1 MRRGTALLLLAPA
14 VLLIAALLGAPLAWL
29 VRFSVH
35 AGQVGVVPSGALTLA
50 HYAKALGDAFYL
62 EVFARTLGMAL
73 VITLASTV
81 VSYPLA
87 HFMWQAPRRWRAAL
101 TILALSPLLVS
112 IVVSSYGWMVILGD
126 QGVVNQALRA
136 TGLASKP
143 VKLMYTDLAIVVGL
157 VHIVMPFMTLSILAA
172 LAHPLARDAAA
183 GAAGHRRGHH
193 HRLQPRDL
201 RLCHAR
207 RARAERVELHHHAHL
222 AAIHAAHELVL
233 RLGARGAAA
242 GALAGD
248 RLRLHA
254 AADRGG
260 RLRRP
265 GQGSGMTAL
274 HRLVVLLVAA
284 FILAPI
290 VVVVAVSLTD
300 SPIPEFPPRG
310 LTLRWYA
317 HALSEDVFTTSA
329 LNSLWLATLATAIAT
344 PLALAAAYG
353 LVRGRFRGRDAI
365 QTLLLAPLVVP
376 SLVIGLAILLAFSGM
391 GVRDV
396 GARLVG
402 AHVLITFPYMV
413 RTILASLARLDP
425 AVEEA
430 ARTLGA
436 SALRCFVLV
445 TLPLVRP
452 GVVAGMLFAFIVSFD
467 NVSLSLFLTNART
480 NTLPIAILNYVEYN
494 FDPSVAAISTM
505 LVAFS
510 LGAAL
515 LVERL
520 VGLRRV
526 VGG

>member
-1 MRRGTALLLLAPA
+1 M
-14 VLLIAALLGAPLAWL
+14 
-29 VRFSVH
+29 
-35 AGQVGVVPSGALTLA
+35 
-50 HYAKALGDAFYL
+50 
-62 EVFARTLGMAL
+62 
-73 VITLASTV
+73 
-81 VSYPLA
+81 
-87 HFMWQAPRRWRAAL
+87 
-101 TILALSPLLVS
+101 
-112 IVVSSYGWMVILGD
+112 
-126 QGVVNQALRA
+126 
-136 TGLASKP
+136 
-143 VKLMYTDLAIVVGL
+143 
-157 VHIVMPFMTLSILAA
+157 
-172 LAHPLARDAAA
+172 
-183 GAAGHRRGHH
+183 
-193 HRLQPRDL
+193 
-201 RLCHAR
+201 
-207 RARAERVELHHHAHL
+207 
-222 AAIHAAHELVL
+222 
-233 RLGARGAAA
+233 
-242 GALAGD
+242 
-248 RLRLHA
+248 
-254 AADRGG
+254 
-260 RLRRP
+260 
-265 GQGSGMTAL
+265 
-274 HRLVVLLVAA
+274 
-284 FILAPI
+284 
-290 VVVVAVSLTD
+290 
-300 SPIPEFPPRG
+300 
-310 LTLRWYA
+310 
-317 HALSEDVFTTSA
+317 
-329 LNSLWLATLATAIAT
+329 
-344 PLALAAAYG
+344 
-353 LVRGRFRGRDAI
+353 RGRFRGRDAI

-425 AVEEA
+425 AMEEA

>member
-1 MRRGTALLLLAPA
+1 
-14 VLLIAALLGAPLAWL
+14 
-29 VRFSVH
+29 
-35 AGQVGVVPSGALTLA
+35 
-50 HYAKALGDAFYL
+50 
-62 EVFARTLGMAL
+62 
-73 VITLASTV
+73 
-81 VSYPLA
+81 
-87 HFMWQAPRRWRAAL
+87 
-101 TILALSPLLVS
+101 
-112 IVVSSYGWMVILGD
+112 
-126 QGVVNQALRA
+126 
-136 TGLASKP
+136 
-143 VKLMYTDLAIVVGL
+143 
-157 VHIVMPFMTLSILAA
+157 
-172 LAHPLARDAAA
+172 
-183 GAAGHRRGHH
+183 
-193 HRLQPRDL
+193 
-201 RLCHAR
+201 
-207 RARAERVELHHHAHL
+207 
-222 AAIHAAHELVL
+222 
-233 RLGARGAAA
+233 
-242 GALAGD
+242 
-248 RLRLHA
+248 
-254 AADRGG
+254 
-260 RLRRP
+260 
-265 GQGSGMTAL
+265 MTAL
-274 HRLVVLLVAA
+274 HRLVVALVAA

-329 LNSLWLATLATAIAT
+329 LNSLWLATIATALAT

>member
-1 MRRGTALLLLAPA
+1 MSALLRLA
-14 VLLIAALLGAPLAWL
+14 
-29 VRFSVH
+29 
-35 AGQVGVVPSGALTLA
+35 
-50 HYAKALGDAFYL
+50 
-62 EVFARTLGMAL
+62 
-73 VITLASTV
+73 
-81 VSYPLA
+81 
-87 HFMWQAPRRWRAAL
+87 
-101 TILALSPLLVS
+101 
-112 IVVSSYGWMVILGD
+112 
-126 QGVVNQALRA
+126 
-136 TGLASKP
+136 
-143 VKLMYTDLAIVVGL
+143 
-157 VHIVMPFMTLSILAA
+157 
-172 LAHPLARDAAA
+172 
-183 GAAGHRRGHH
+183 
-193 HRLQPRDL
+193 
-201 RLCHAR
+201 
-207 RARAERVELHHHAHL
+207 
-222 AAIHAAHELVL
+222 
-233 RLGARGAAA
+233 
-242 GALAGD
+242 
-248 RLRLHA
+248 
-254 AADRGG
+254 
-260 RLRRP
+260 
-265 GQGSGMTAL
+265 
-274 HRLVVLLVAA
+274 VLLVAA

-290 VVVVAVSLTD
+290 VVVVGTSLSD

-317 HALSEDVFTTSA
+317 HALSEDVFVASA
-329 LNSLWLATLATAIAT
+329 LNSLWLATLATALAT

-353 LVRGRFRGRDAI
+353 LARGRFPGRDAI

-376 SLVIGLAILLAFSGM
+376 SLVIGLAILLAFSGL
-391 GVRDV
+391 GIRDV

-436 SALRCFVLV
+436 SALRSFILV

-452 GVVAGMLFAFIVSFD
+452 GLVAGMLFAFIVSFD

-505 LVAFS
+505 LIAFS

>member
-1 MRRGTALLLLAPA
+1 
-14 VLLIAALLGAPLAWL
+14 
-29 VRFSVH
+29 
-35 AGQVGVVPSGALTLA
+35 
-50 HYAKALGDAFYL
+50 
-62 EVFARTLGMAL
+62 
-73 VITLASTV
+73 
-81 VSYPLA
+81 
-87 HFMWQAPRRWRAAL
+87 
-101 TILALSPLLVS
+101 
-112 IVVSSYGWMVILGD
+112 
-126 QGVVNQALRA
+126 
-136 TGLASKP
+136 
-143 VKLMYTDLAIVVGL
+143 
-157 VHIVMPFMTLSILAA
+157 
-172 LAHPLARDAAA
+172 
-183 GAAGHRRGHH
+183 
-193 HRLQPRDL
+193 
-201 RLCHAR
+201 
-207 RARAERVELHHHAHL
+207 
-222 AAIHAAHELVL
+222 
-233 RLGARGAAA
+233 
-242 GALAGD
+242 
-248 RLRLHA
+248 
-254 AADRGG
+254 
-260 RLRRP
+260 
-265 GQGSGMTAL
+265 MTAL
-274 HRLVVLLVAA
+274 HRLVVALVAA

-310 LTLRWYA
+310 LALRWYA

-329 LNSLWLATLATAIAT
+329 LNSLWLATIATALAT

>member
-1 MRRGTALLLLAPA
+1 
-14 VLLIAALLGAPLAWL
+14 
-29 VRFSVH
+29 
-35 AGQVGVVPSGALTLA
+35 
-50 HYAKALGDAFYL
+50 
-62 EVFARTLGMAL
+62 
-73 VITLASTV
+73 
-81 VSYPLA
+81 
-87 HFMWQAPRRWRAAL
+87 
-101 TILALSPLLVS
+101 
-112 IVVSSYGWMVILGD
+112 
-126 QGVVNQALRA
+126 
-136 TGLASKP
+136 
-143 VKLMYTDLAIVVGL
+143 
-157 VHIVMPFMTLSILAA
+157 
-172 LAHPLARDAAA
+172 
-183 GAAGHRRGHH
+183 
-193 HRLQPRDL
+193 
-201 RLCHAR
+201 
-207 RARAERVELHHHAHL
+207 
-222 AAIHAAHELVL
+222 
-233 RLGARGAAA
+233 
-242 GALAGD
+242 
-248 RLRLHA
+248 
-254 AADRGG
+254 
-260 RLRRP
+260 
-265 GQGSGMTAL
+265 MTAL

-329 LNSLWLATLATAIAT
+329 LNSLWLATAATALAT